1 MEERQPF
8 PSLSDLRP
16 ALPYVPPS
24 TSAHVPSSTHAH
36 VLPSTSVTRGQ
47 REPQEQGEPQHIPP
61 TAANNYPSTDSTR
74 VPVVPGIAD
83 SLTRFVQSW
92 KIFNHFVL
100 HSGEYSG
107 VPISRISWGNGNW
120 FKKSGVRK
128 IEGGMKSRFIYKV
141 LFFDN

>member
-1 MEERQPF
+1 MYLHQRVHMYLHQHMHMYF
-8 PSLSDLRP
+8 HQQVL
-16 ALPYVPPS
+16 
-24 TSAHVPSSTHAH
+24 HVDSENLKNKVNPNIYRRLLQIVIHLLTQHGC
-36 VLPSTSVTRGQ
+36 LLF
-47 REPQEQGEPQHIPP
+47 QELLIRSQG
-61 TAANNYPSTDSTR
+61 SC
-74 VPVVPGIAD
+74 
-83 SLTRFVQSW
+83 

-120 FKKSGVRK
+120 LKKSGVRK